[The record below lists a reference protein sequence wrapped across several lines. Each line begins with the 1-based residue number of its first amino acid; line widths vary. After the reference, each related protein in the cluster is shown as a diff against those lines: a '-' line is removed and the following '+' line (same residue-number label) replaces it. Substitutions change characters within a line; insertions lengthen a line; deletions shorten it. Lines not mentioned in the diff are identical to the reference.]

1 MARDSISPASKRLK
15 FKPCTVATIYVV
27 PRASHRT
34 PRSGRCA
41 CIAPAAP
48 LITARASRN
57 LMSSSPSCQDSV
69 SVDVLNE
76 RAVMPVAASKFSV
89 SAVRV
94 DRWRGAAGR
103 GALNGVLSVFMGVDC
118 LSFDESTRV
127 NFFVGS

>member
-1 MARDSISPASKRLK
+1 MSIAANSKAIGRLNFEPSISG
-15 FKPCTVATIYVV
+15 
-27 PRASHRT
+27 HRT
-34 PRSGRCA
+34 PRSWRRA
-41 CIAPAAP
+41 RIAPAAS
-48 LITARASRN
+48 LTTARASRN

-103 GALNGVLSVFMGVDC
+103 GALNGVLSVFMGIEC
-118 LSFDESTRV
+118 PSFNETTRV
-127 NFFVGS
+127 KKFVSF